1 MTLLLFRTARRL
13 ATAVA
18 VVAASLLPA
27 TAAAVT
33 TGELVELRRA
43 GLGDEVL
50 IALIESTGVPSP
62 VDADEAIRL
71 KQAGLSD
78 AVIAAA
84 VRASTPQ
91 PDPAASDADP
101 APNVAVI
108 GAAPEPPAVIER
120 EVVYIPWLVPVPK
133 RPVSPRPAK
142 PYLDGDRGF
151 GRFINDGTA
160 LPPPETVRDRRK

>member
-1 MTLLLFRTARRL
+1 MTLPHIRTARRL
-13 ATAVA
+13 AIAA
-18 VVAASLLPA
+18 AIVAASLVPA
-27 TAAAVT
+27 TAGAVT
-33 TGELVELRRA
+33 TSELVELRRA

-50 IALIESTGVPSP
+50 IALIEATGVPSP

-84 VRASTPQ
+84 VRASTPP
-91 PDPAASDADP
+91 PDAAGPEADP

-108 GAAPEPPAVIER
+108 GAAPEPPAVVER
-120 EVVYIPWLVPVPK
+120 EIVYVPWLVPVPK

-142 PYLDGDRGF
+142 PYLEGDRGF
-151 GRFINDGTA
+151 GRFINDGTV
-160 LPPPETVRDRRK
+160 LPPSGTARDRRP

>member
-1 MTLLLFRTARRL
+1 MIVPFLKRL
-13 ATAVA
+13 AAAAVM
-18 VVAASLLPA
+18 VAAVLLPA
-27 TAAAVT
+27 TAVAVT

-50 IALIESTGVPSP
+50 IALIETTGVPSP
-62 VDADEAIRL
+62 VGTDEAIRL
-71 KQAGLSD
+71 KEAGLSD

-84 VRASTPQ
+84 VRASTP
-91 PDPAASDADP
+91 PADPALESDP

-108 GAAPEPPAVIER
+108 GGAPETPAAVER
-120 EVVYIPWLVPVPK
+120 EVVYIPWLVKIPK
-133 RPVSPRPAK
+133 RPVSPGPAR

-160 LPPPETVRDRRK
+160 LPPPRSGSDRRR

>member
-1 MTLLLFRTARRL
+1 MTLPRFRTARRL
-13 ATAVA
+13 VTAMA
-18 VVAASLLPA
+18 IVAASLLPA
-27 TAAAVT
+27 TAGAVT

-50 IALIESTGVPSP
+50 IALIEATGVPLP
-62 VDADEAIRL
+62 VGADEAIRL

-84 VRASTPQ
+84 VRASTPS
-91 PDPAASDADP
+91 PDQAWSEADP

-108 GAAPEPPAVIER
+108 GAAPEPPTVVER
-120 EVVYIPWLVPVPK
+120 EVVYVPWLVAVPK

-142 PYLDGDRGF
+142 PYFEGDRGF
-151 GRFINDGTA
+151 GRFINDGAA
-160 LPPPETVRDRRK
+160 LPPSETTRDRRP